1 MAKFPVLC
9 PMRKRPNKDYVPKPI
24 PPVDTV
30 EQCENFDGNECEL
43 VAQIRHLQKE
53 LVAVRD
59 RIDWFKNNGND
70 FMFLQQFLLSPDM
83 RAVCRAIYFEPR
95 QSSVIIPC
103 AEHSVMSS
111 LRRAVC
117 SFNDI
122 DSLCDELKMIR
133 DSGNTLNG
141 LYEKEREISEKIY
154 VLKSQLGIK

>member
-1 MAKFPVLC
+1 MAKFPILC

-59 RIDWFKNNGND
+59 RIDGFKRYNGND
-70 FMFLQQFLLSPDM
+70 FMFLQQFLLSPGM
-83 RAVCRAIYFEPR
+83 RMVCRAIYEPQ
-95 QSSVIIPC
+95 QSSILIIPRD
-103 AEHSVMSS
+103 EYGSV
-111 LRRAVC
+111 LRHAVC

-122 DSLCDELKMIR
+122 DSLCDELKMIH
-133 DSGNTLNG
+133 DGGHTLNS
-141 LYEKEREISEKIY
+141 LYEKEREISEKIS